1 MTRTPSL
8 TDLPEVRFGFA
19 EAALLV
25 AATACCR
32 LDVGVPYGLVL
43 LAAITAVAC
52 AILPPR
58 FSAGVAVS
66 AWAFLT
72 GFVVHV
78 GGQLT
83 FGGTD
88 LERMGFLVLVA
99 LLAAAAAAVVPRG
112 GRRRPDPSYD
122 EAPAG
127 RVRAG
132 VR

>member
-25 AATACCR
+25 VATACSR
-32 LDVGVPYGLVL
+32 LDVGVPVGLVML
-43 LAAITAVAC
+43 GGITAVAC
-52 AILPPR
+52 VVLPLR
-58 FSAGVAVS
+58 FSVGVGLS

-83 FGGTD
+83 FGAAD

-99 LLAAAAAAVVPRG
+99 LLAAAAAAAVQHGGLAVRQVV
-112 GRRRPDPSYD
+112 RR
-122 EAPAG
+122 APVGSGEG
-127 RVRAG
+127 RVRG
-132 VR
+132 